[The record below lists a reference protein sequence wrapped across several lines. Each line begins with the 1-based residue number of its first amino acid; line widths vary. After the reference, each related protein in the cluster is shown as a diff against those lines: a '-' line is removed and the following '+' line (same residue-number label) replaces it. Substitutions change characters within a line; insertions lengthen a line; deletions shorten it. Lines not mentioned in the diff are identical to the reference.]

1 MWILVAGK
9 GLGEDVTNG
18 TAGRLVG
25 TAREG
30 RTREETVREKGK
42 GGGRKKLE
50 EMSLRPSLS
59 PELRGK
65 AVNEPSS
72 SRAVNNSGVDLATQV
87 LVRCYRVITSSEG
100 YTTQKRKKRL
110 YFQKKKKQNNGSD
123 RCSGMSSDYFA
134 SNLS

>member
-1 MWILVAGK
+1 M
-9 GLGEDVTNG
+9 
-18 TAGRLVG
+18 
-25 TAREG
+25 
-30 RTREETVREKGK
+30 

-87 LVRCYRVITSSEG
+87 LVRCYRVTSSEG
-100 YTTQKRKKRL
+100 YTTKKKRL
-110 YFQKKKKQNNGSD
+110 YFQKKKKQNNESD
-123 RCSGMSSDYFA
+123 RCSGMSLDYFA
-134 SNLS
+134 PNLL